1 MLSGGSAGS
10 SECTL
15 THMPSRPATLSTSDS
30 RRPVVLASAIR
41 AFARAGY
48 AGTTIAD
55 VGREADISAAYVFKL
70 YPSKEILFVAALERC
85 YELVEEALEAGAQ
98 RASGIDAAT
107 PTVILDAMGG
117 AYAALVADRDLLM
130 LQVHA
135 QAAAGSPVI
144 AAAVRAGVA
153 RITTLVKARSGA
165 PDADVQRFMAFGQL
179 CHLIVT
185 VGIEATDGPWA
196 EIIAAGIRHP

>member
-1 MLSGGSAGS
+1 MSPR
-10 SECTL
+10 
-15 THMPSRPATLSTSDS
+15 PSTLSTADS

-41 AFARAGY
+41 AFARSGY
-48 AGTTIAD
+48 VGTTIAD

-70 YPSKEILFVAALERC
+70 YPSKERLFVAALERC
-85 YELVEEALEAGAQ
+85 YELVEEALEAGASVAAG
-98 RASGIDAAT
+98 ASGVDAQT
-107 PTVILDAMGG
+107 PAGILYAMGG

-135 QAAAGSPVI
+135 QAAAGSPGI
-144 AAAVRAGVA
+144 AAAVRSGVA
-153 RITTLVKARSGA
+153 RVTTLVKTRSGA
-165 PDADVQRFMAFGQL
+165 PDADVQRFIAFGQL

-185 VGIEATDGPWA
+185 VGIESADGPWA